1 MKTKMVSLL
10 EKLGGEEK
18 MVENGTLKMNVTRD
32 KIVTKETVDSK
43 DDKEEERTVKLSNG
57 NVEITLR
64 GSPEVLNYFYR
75 AKEFLI
81 EAKTPQQVLV

>member
-10 EKLGGEEK
+10 DKLGGEEK

-57 NVEITLR
+57 DVEITLR

>member
-1 MKTKMVSLL
+1 MVKN
-10 EKLGGEEK
+10 EAFKL
-18 MVENGTLKMNVTRD
+18 NVTRD
-32 KIVTKETVDSK
+32 KIITKETVDSK

-64 GSPEVLNYFYR
+64 GSPDVLNYFYR
-75 AKEFLI
+75 SKEFLI

>member
-1 MKTKMVSLL
+1 M
-10 EKLGGEEK
+10 EKNEA
-18 MVENGTLKMNVTRD
+18 LKLNVTRD
-32 KIVTKETVDSK
+32 KIVTTETVDSK

-57 NVEITLR
+57 NVSITLR

-81 EAKTPQQVLV
+81 EAKTPQQVLVKSGDCEGSG

>member
-1 MKTKMVSLL
+1 M
-10 EKLGGEEK
+10 EKNEALRIS
-18 MVENGTLKMNVTRD
+18 VTRD
-32 KIVTKETVDSK
+32 KIVTTETVDSK

-57 NVEITLR
+57 NVAITLR
-64 GSPEVLNYFYR
+64 GSPDVLNYFYR